1 LLRIEKVGSASK
13 FRPCVWKVE
22 KHAIT
27 TDAGTD
33 VTMVSDGNTR
43 SAMSANTGITLQ
55 EVREN
60 CLEKIVELL
69 TKKDAIASSEYFRG
83 IFERD
88 AQIRI
93 VLSSIKSF
101 LETDGER
108 RNHILLYGLPACA
121 KTQILN
127 AITKLVSESAV
138 VRLDGTSTTPAGIYK
153 TYFEDFNDIAEP
165 PFVILEEAG
174 RKRRKKVCAFGW
186 VRLMIGANFARLTIV
201 NKSNATL
208 KFFAMATANDKPEFD
223 RLMGGTDNKPGALSS
238 RFAHQI
244 ECPRPNEKIL
254 RLILER
260 DILTKGGKLAW
271 D

>member
-1 LLRIEKVGSASK
+1 LNRKQKQFKYIYRAVLTFRKTSGQQGSAAKEWESILVALEKVGSASK

-33 VTMVSDGNTR
+33 VTMVSDGKHPLCDVCEYC
-43 SAMSANTGITLQ
+43 ITLQ

-101 LETDGER
+101 LENR
-108 RNHILLYGLPACA
+108 R
-121 KTQILN
+121 
-127 AITKLVSESAV
+127 
-138 VRLDGTSTTPAGIYK
+138 R
-153 TYFEDFNDIAEP
+153 
-165 PFVILEEAG
+165 
-174 RKRRKKVCAFGW
+174 
-186 VRLMIGANFARLTIV
+186 
-201 NKSNATL
+201 
-208 KFFAMATANDKPEFD
+208 TA
-223 RLMGGTDNKPGALSS
+223 
-238 RFAHQI
+238 
-244 ECPRPNEKIL
+244 
-254 RLILER
+254 
-260 DILTKGGKLAW
+260 
-271 D
+271 